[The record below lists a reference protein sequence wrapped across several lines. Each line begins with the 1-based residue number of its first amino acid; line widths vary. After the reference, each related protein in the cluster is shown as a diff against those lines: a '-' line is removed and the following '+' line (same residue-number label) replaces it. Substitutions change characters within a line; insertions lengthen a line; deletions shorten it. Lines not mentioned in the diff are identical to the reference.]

1 MNIYIRYLTSI
12 LVAIA
17 ALLPETANAQIQAAE
32 KTAQP
37 TATASQNDALAAM
50 DSVEISLLTC
60 SPGEQIWS
68 LYGHTAIRFV
78 DKLHHTD
85 LAINYGLFD
94 YSQKYFYLRFTF
106 GRTDYQ
112 MGIEPMELFLQEYTD
127 DGRGVIQQRL
137 NLSREEK
144 MAIAQALSE
153 NYTPINRVYRYNYF
167 YDNCT
172 TRARDI
178 ITNHLNGKVE
188 YVVNAKVSPTWRQL
202 VHQWNDGHPW
212 MKFGCDLLLG
222 VGADRKTD
230 FAQQQFIPDTLRKDF
245 DKAFV
250 VEPSGH
256 KHKLVASTDYILR
269 PDPSRVKT
277 SNNIWDTVTPRVF
290 IALLFVITLAIS
302 AIDYRRK
309 KTTWLFDTVLLTLNG
324 LAGIILFAM
333 IFSTHPTVRVNL
345 QILLLNPLSLCF
357 VYSITRSSMKARF
370 SKYWNI
376 LMACTI
382 LFAIGGIFQDYA
394 EGMYLLA
401 CSLFI
406 RFAVNRTL
414 YYNKQKGK

>member
-1 MNIYIRYLTSI
+1 MKIYIRYLTSI

-17 ALLPETANAQIQAAE
+17 AFLPETVKAQIQAVG
-32 KTAQP
+32 TPPQP
-37 TATASQNDALAAM
+37 TATGTQNDALAAM

-78 DKLHHTD
+78 DKLHQTD

-112 MGIEPMELFLQEYTD
+112 MGIEPMDLFLEEYTD
-127 DGRGVIQQRL
+127 SGRGVIQQTL

-245 DKAFV
+245 DKALV

-269 PDPSRVKT
+269 PDPSRVKASKKYLGYSDT
-277 SNNIWDTVTPRVF
+277 ACILCAAACHHTRHLSYRLQTQENDMAVRYCLADTKWFGRHHSLCNDFFLPSYRKGQPTDSTAQPTVTVLCLQRHTQ
-290 IALLFVITLAIS
+290 LHEDTL
-302 AIDYRRK
+302 
-309 KTTWLFDTVLLTLNG
+309 
-324 LAGIILFAM
+324 
-333 IFSTHPTVRVNL
+333 
-345 QILLLNPLSLCF
+345 Q
-357 VYSITRSSMKARF
+357 
-370 SKYWNI
+370 
-376 LMACTI
+376 
-382 LFAIGGIFQDYA
+382 
-394 EGMYLLA
+394 
-401 CSLFI
+401 
-406 RFAVNRTL
+406 
-414 YYNKQKGK
+414 

>member
-153 NYTPINRVYRYNYF
+153 NYSPINRVYRYNYF

-178 ITNHLNGKVE
+178 IADHLNGKVV
-188 YVVNAKVSPTWRQL
+188 YDDKGHIAPTWRQL
-202 VHQWNDGHPW
+202 VHQWNTSHLW
-212 MKFGCDLLLG
+212 MRFGCDLLLG
-222 VGADRKTD
+222 VGADRRTD
-230 FAQQQFIPDTLRKDF
+230 FTQQQFIPDTLRKDF
-245 DKAFV
+245 DKAMV
-250 VEPSGH
+250 VEPSGR
-256 KHKLVASTDYILR
+256 KHKLVTTTENILR
-269 PDPSRVKT
+269 PDASRVSTPKT
-277 SNNIWDTVTPRVF
+277 IWDTVTPRVF
-290 IALLFVITLAIS
+290 FALLLVLTLIIS
-302 AIDYRRK
+302 AIDLKRK
-309 KTTWLFDTVLLTLNG
+309 KATWLYDAILLTLDG
-324 LAGIILFAM
+324 LAGFILFAM
-333 IFSTHPTVRVNL
+333 IFSYHPTVRVNL